1 MDLHRTA
8 FKIENSSYMPNPLT
22 SPALMVLASTA
33 EAGRDASVPCQPH
46 RPFGVPV
53 TLEKD
58 MHLPFPSGSYT
69 FASMYHRQGGFPTRD
84 FPTPLLHLHPQFA
97 PPNLDCSPLGMLNH
111 GAVGAFRP
119 FSSPPEERDAGV
131 YQSAFLP
138 AKRLKGCMDPE
149 ASPHLRYTDVEGKDF
164 DFCAHVPTGSPNAL
178 KVAEDTGKKLFGLSG
193 LLAEG
198 SSGPEEHKE
207 TSKVKGLY
215 DTQTPM
221 CPICHAVLR
230 PGELQEH
237 MEQEMERLMQ
247 LHNSQ
252 GPAQKECLAAGPPK
266 SLFSM
271 HIKREGSSSASSPR
285 PADEAVHSDRYQ
297 TFLRVRANRQTRL
310 NVKELCW
317 CRCYAKQ
324 KVKSVHVWTDYGF
337 PHVSSCPLSAR
348 IGKLKRRKAEE
359 DQRDGVCVVENGSM
373 LSTGREFEWAE
384 QRRIQMVS
392 VLRGFRGL
400 VSSTLKEHQD
410 SDVDLD
416 VDGDDTLE
424 YGKAQYPYLC
434 SNDCRYTEADVI
446 PCSGNEPRDAEERQ
460 ALRGAVLN
468 GETASRLSPE
478 QTKSANSED
487 PTTSN
492 GDNNTSTTSP
502 KTCKNSELEILSDDP
517 SLSTLEA
524 LKTRIRDLEKQFT
537 RGDRFKCLI
546 CMDSYTVPL
555 TSIQCWHVHC
565 EECWLRT
572 LGAKKLCPQCNTITS
587 PGDLRR
593 VYL

>member
-8 FKIENSSYMPNPLT
+8 FKMENSSYMPSPLT

-33 EAGRDASVPCQPH
+33 EAGRDASVPCQPP

-58 MHLPFPSGSYT
+58 MHLPFPSSSYT

-119 FSSPPEERDAGV
+119 FSSPPEERDAGA

-138 AKRLKGCMDPE
+138 AKRLKGCLEPA
-149 ASPHLRYTDVEGKDF
+149 ASPHLRYREVEGKDF
-164 DFCAHVPTGSPNAL
+164 DFGGAHVPTGSPNTL
-178 KVAEDTGKKLFGLSG
+178 KVAEDAGKKLFGLSG
-193 LLAEG
+193 LLVEG

-207 TSKVKGLY
+207 PSKVKALY

-252 GPAQKECLAAGPPK
+252 GPTQKECLAAGPP
-266 SLFSM
+266 
-271 HIKREGSSSASSPR
+271 KREGSSSASSPR

-310 NVKELCW
+310 N
-317 CRCYAKQ
+317 
-324 KVKSVHVWTDYGF
+324 
-337 PHVSSCPLSAR
+337 AR

-359 DQRDGVCVVENGSM
+359 DQRDGVCVVEDGSV
-373 LSTGREFEWAE
+373 LSAGREFEWAE

-410 SDVDLD
+410 SDADLD

-424 YGKAQYPYLC
+424 YGKAQ
-434 SNDCRYTEADVI
+434 YTEADVI

-468 GETASRLSPE
+468 GDTTSRLSPE
-478 QTKSANSED
+478 QTKLANPET
-487 PTTSN
+487 PTTSSVEF
-492 GDNNTSTTSP
+492 DNNTSTTSP
-502 KTCKNSELEILSDDP
+502 RTCKNSELEILPDDP

-524 LKTRIRDLEKQFT
+524 LKTRIRDLEKQLT

>member
-8 FKIENSSYMPNPLT
+8 FKMENSSYMPSPLT

-33 EAGRDASVPCQPH
+33 EAGRDASVPCQPR

-58 MHLPFPSGSYT
+58 MHLSFPSGSYT
-69 FASMYHRQGGFPTRD
+69 FASVYHRQGGFPSQD

-111 GAVGAFRP
+111 RAVGVFRP
-119 FSSPPEERDAGV
+119 FSSPPEECDAGA
-131 YQSAFLP
+131 YQSAFFP
-138 AKRLKGCMDPE
+138 AKRLKSCMEPE
-149 ASPHLRYTDVEGKDF
+149 TSPHLRYTDVEEKDF
-164 DFCAHVPTGSPNAL
+164 DFGGARVPTGSPNTL
-178 KVAEDTGKKLFGLSG
+178 KVAEDDGKKLFGLSG

-207 TSKVKGLY
+207 QSKVKALY
-215 DTQTPM
+215 DTQTPT
-221 CPICHAVLR
+221 CPICHTVLR

-252 GPAQKECLAAGPPK
+252 GPAQKECLAAGAPK
-266 SLFSM
+266 TLFSM

-285 PADEAVHSDRYQ
+285 PGDEAVHSDRYQ
-297 TFLRVRANRQTRL
+297 TLLRVRANRQTRL
-310 NVKELCW
+310 N
-317 CRCYAKQ
+317 
-324 KVKSVHVWTDYGF
+324 
-337 PHVSSCPLSAR
+337 AR
-348 IGKLKRRKAEE
+348 IWKLKRRKAEE
-359 DQRDGVCVVENGSM
+359 DQRDGVCVVDDGSV
-373 LSTGREFEWAE
+373 LSAGRDSEWAE

-392 VLRGFRGL
+392 VLRGFSGL

-410 SDVDLD
+410 SDADLD

-424 YGKAQYPYLC
+424 YGKAQY
-434 SNDCRYTEADVI
+434 TEADVI
-446 PCSGNEPRDAEERQ
+446 PCSGNEPRDTEERQ

-468 GETASRLSPE
+468 DDTTSRLSPE
-478 QTKSANSED
+478 QTKLANSET

-492 GDNNTSTTSP
+492 IEFDNNRNTTSP
-502 KTCKNSELEILSDDP
+502 RTCKNSELEILPEDP
-517 SLSTLEA
+517 SLCTLEV
-524 LKTRIRDLEKQFT
+524 LKTRIRDLEKQLT

-587 PGDLRR
+587 PGDLRQ

>member
-8 FKIENSSYMPNPLT
+8 FKMENSSYMPSPLT

-33 EAGRDASVPCQPH
+33 EAGRDASVPCQPP

-97 PPNLDCSPLGMLNH
+97 PPSLDCSPLGMLNH

-119 FSSPPEERDAGV
+119 FSSPPEERDAGA

-138 AKRLKGCMDPE
+138 AKRLKGCLEPE

-164 DFCAHVPTGSPNAL
+164 DFGGAHVPVGSPNTL
-178 KVAEDTGKKLFGLSG
+178 KVAEDAGKKLFGLSG
-193 LLAEG
+193 LLVEG
-198 SSGPEEHKE
+198 SSGLEEHKE
-207 TSKVKGLY
+207 PSKVKALY

-252 GPAQKECLAAGPPK
+252 GSAQKECLAAGPPK

-297 TFLRVRANRQTRL
+297 TFLRVRSNRQTRL
-310 NVKELCW
+310 N
-317 CRCYAKQ
+317 
-324 KVKSVHVWTDYGF
+324 
-337 PHVSSCPLSAR
+337 AR
-348 IGKLKRRKAEE
+348 IGKIKRRKAEE
-359 DQRDGVCVVENGSM
+359 DQRDGVCVAEDGSV
-373 LSTGREFEWAE
+373 LSGGREFEWAE

-410 SDVDLD
+410 SDADLD

-424 YGKAQYPYLC
+424 YGKAQ
-434 SNDCRYTEADVI
+434 YTEADVI

-468 GETASRLSPE
+468 GDTTSRLSPE
-478 QTKSANSED
+478 QTKLANSET
-487 PTTSN
+487 PTTSS
-492 GDNNTSTTSP
+492 GEFDNNTSTTSP
-502 KTCKNSELEILSDDP
+502 RTSKNSELEILPDDP
-517 SLSTLEA
+517 SLGTLEA
-524 LKTRIRDLEKQFT
+524 LKTRIRDLEKQLT

>member
-33 EAGRDASVPCQPH
+33 EAGRNASVPCQPP

-69 FASMYHRQGGFPTRD
+69 FASMYHRQGGFPSRD

-111 GAVGAFRP
+111 GRVGAFRP
-119 FSSPPEERDAGV
+119 FSSPHEERDGGG

-138 AKRLKGCMDPE
+138 ANCFKGCLEPE
-149 ASPHLRYTDVEGKDF
+149 AAPHLRYTDVEGKEF
-164 DFCAHVPTGSPNAL
+164 DFGGTHGSPSAL
-178 KVAEDTGKKLFGLSG
+178 KVTEDVGKKLFGLSG
-193 LLAEG
+193 LLADVQA
-198 SSGPEEHKE
+198 SSGPEEHRE
-207 TSKVKGLY
+207 PCKVKGLY
-215 DTQTPM
+215 DTQTPV
-221 CPICHAVLR
+221 CPICQTVLR
-230 PGELQEH
+230 PGDLQEH
-237 MEQEMERLMQ
+237 MEQEMERLIQM
-247 LHNSQ
+247 HHSQ
-252 GPAQKECLAAGPPK
+252 GPAQKECLASGPPK

-271 HIKREGSSSASSPR
+271 HIKREGFSSASSPR

-324 KVKSVHVWTDYGF
+324 KVKSIHDYGF
-337 PHVSSCPLSAR
+337 PHVSSCPLAAR
-348 IGKLKRRKAEE
+348 IGKLKRRKVEE
-359 DQRDGVCVVENGSM
+359 DQRDGMCVAEDGSV
-373 LSTGREFEWAE
+373 LSAGSEFEWAE
-384 QRRIQMVS
+384 QKRLQMVS

-400 VSSTLKEHQD
+400 VSNALKEHHD
-410 SDVDLD
+410 SDADLD
-416 VDGDDTLE
+416 VDGDDTLD
-424 YGKAQYPYLC
+424 YGKAQ
-434 SNDCRYTEADVI
+434 YTEADVI
-446 PCSGNEPRDAEERQ
+446 PCSDNKPRDAEERQ
-460 ALRGAVLN
+460 ALRAVLN
-468 GETASRLSPE
+468 GDTTNRLSPG
-478 QTKSANSED
+478 QTKLANSEA

-492 GDNNTSTTSP
+492 GEFDNNKSTTSP
-502 KTCKNSELEILSDDP
+502 RTCTNSELEIVSNNP
-517 SLSTLEA
+517 SLSMLES
-524 LKTRIRDLEKQFT
+524 LKTRIRDLEKQLT
-537 RGDRFKCLI
+537 RGDRYKCLI

>member
-8 FKIENSSYMPNPLT
+8 FKMENSSYMPNPLT

-33 EAGRDASVPCQPH
+33 EAGRDASVPCQPP

-58 MHLPFPSGSYT
+58 THLSFPSGSYT

-111 GAVGAFRP
+111 GGVGAFRP
-119 FSSPPEERDAGV
+119 FSSPPEERDGGG
-131 YQSAFLP
+131 YQSAFFP
-138 AKRLKGCMDPE
+138 AKRLKGCLEPE
-149 ASPHLRYTDVEGKDF
+149 AAPHLRYTDVEGKEF
-164 DFCAHVPTGSPNAL
+164 DFGGAYVPTGSPSAL
-178 KVAEDTGKKLFGLSG
+178 KVAEDVGKKLFGLPG
-193 LLAEG
+193 LLADAQT

-207 TSKVKGLY
+207 TCKVKGLY
-215 DTQTPM
+215 DTQTPV
-221 CPICHAVLR
+221 CPICQTVLR

-237 MEQEMERLMQ
+237 MEQEMERLVQMHHS
-247 LHNSQ
+247 L

-266 SLFSM
+266 SLFSI
-271 HIKREGSSSASSPR
+271 HIKREGSSSASSPH

-297 TFLRVRANRQTRL
+297 TFLRVRTNRQTRL
-310 NVKELCW
+310 SVKEVCW

-324 KVKSVHVWTDYGF
+324 KVNAIHDYGF
-337 PHVSSCPLSAR
+337 PHVSSCLLSVR

-359 DQRDGVCVVENGSM
+359 DQRDGMCVAEDGSV
-373 LSTGREFEWAE
+373 LSAGSEFEWAE

-400 VSSTLKEHQD
+400 VSSTFKEHHD
-410 SDVDLD
+410 SDADLD

-424 YGKAQYPYLC
+424 YGKAQ
-434 SNDCRYTEADVI
+434 YTEADVI

-460 ALRGAVLN
+460 AQRGAVLN
-468 GETASRLSPE
+468 EDTARRFSPE
-478 QTKSANSED
+478 RTKLANSGEPWMVLET

-492 GDNNTSTTSP
+492 GEFDNNTSTTSP
-502 KTCKNSELEILSDDP
+502 RTCNNSEFEIVWDDP

-524 LKTRIRDLEKQFT
+524 LKTRIRDLEKQLT

-546 CMDSYTVPL
+546 CMNISGRSLSCSRNSSASVL
-555 TSIQCWHVHC
+555 Q
-565 EECWLRT
+565 
-572 LGAKKLCPQCNTITS
+572 
-587 PGDLRR
+587 
-593 VYL
+593 

>member
-8 FKIENSSYMPNPLT
+8 FKMDNSSYMPSPLT

-33 EAGRDASVPCQPH
+33 EAGRDASVPCQPP

-97 PPNLDCSPLGMLNH
+97 PPNLDCSPLGMLSH

-119 FSSPPEERDAGV
+119 FSSPHEERDAGA

-138 AKRLKGCMDPE
+138 AKRLKGCLEPA

-164 DFCAHVPTGSPNAL
+164 DFGGAHVPTGSPNTL
-178 KVAEDTGKKLFGLSG
+178 KVAEDAGKKLFGLSG
-193 LLAEG
+193 LLVEG

-207 TSKVKGLY
+207 PSKVKALY

-237 MEQEMERLMQ
+237 MEQELELLMQ

-310 NVKELCW
+310 SVKELCW

-324 KVKSVHVWTDYGF
+324 KVKSVHVWPDCGF

-359 DQRDGVCVVENGSM
+359 DQRDGVCVVEDGSV
-373 LSTGREFEWAE
+373 LSAGREFEWAE

-410 SDVDLD
+410 SDADLD

-424 YGKAQYPYLC
+424 YGKAQY
-434 SNDCRYTEADVI
+434 TEADVI
-446 PCSGNEPRDAEERQ
+446 PCSGNELRDAEERQ

-468 GETASRLSPE
+468 GDTTSRLSPE
-478 QTKSANSED
+478 QTKLANSET

-492 GDNNTSTTSP
+492 GEFDKNTSTTFP
-502 KTCKNSELEILSDDP
+502 RTCKNSELEILPDDP
-517 SLSTLEA
+517 TLSTLEA
-524 LKTRIRDLEKQFT
+524 LKTRIRDLEKQLT
-537 RGDRFKCLI
+537 RGNRFKCLI

>member
-8 FKIENSSYMPNPLT
+8 FKMENSSYMPSPLT

-33 EAGRDASVPCQPH
+33 EAGRDASVPCQPP

-58 MHLPFPSGSYT
+58 MHLSFPSGSYT

-138 AKRLKGCMDPE
+138 AKRLKGCLEPE

-164 DFCAHVPTGSPNAL
+164 DFGGAHVPTGSPNTL
-178 KVAEDTGKKLFGLSG
+178 KVAEDAGKKLFGLSG
-193 LLAEG
+193 LLVEG

-207 TSKVKGLY
+207 PSKVKALY

-252 GPAQKECLAAGPPK
+252 GLAQKECLAAGPPK

-310 NVKELCW
+310 N
-317 CRCYAKQ
+317 
-324 KVKSVHVWTDYGF
+324 
-337 PHVSSCPLSAR
+337 AR

-359 DQRDGVCVVENGSM
+359 DQRDGVCVVEDGSV
-373 LSTGREFEWAE
+373 LSAGREFEWAE

-410 SDVDLD
+410 SDADLD

-424 YGKAQYPYLC
+424 YGKAQY
-434 SNDCRYTEADVI
+434 TEADVI
-446 PCSGNEPRDAEERQ
+446 PCSANEPRDAEERQ

-468 GETASRLSPE
+468 RLSPE
-478 QTKSANSED
+478 QTKLANSET

-492 GDNNTSTTSP
+492 GEFNNNTSTTSP
-502 KTCKNSELEILSDDP
+502 KTCKNSELEILPDDP

-524 LKTRIRDLEKQFT
+524 LKTRIRDLEKQLT

>member
-8 FKIENSSYMPNPLT
+8 FKMENSSYMPNPLT

-33 EAGRDASVPCQPH
+33 EAGRDASVPCQPP

-119 FSSPPEERDAGV
+119 FSCPPEERDAGA

-164 DFCAHVPTGSPNAL
+164 DFGGAHVPTGSPNAL
-178 KVAEDTGKKLFGLSG
+178 KVAEDAGKKLFGLSG
-193 LLAEG
+193 LLGEG
-198 SSGPEEHKE
+198 SFGPEEHKE
-207 TSKVKGLY
+207 SSKVKGLY

-221 CPICHAVLR
+221 CPICHTVLR

-237 MEQEMERLMQ
+237 MEQEMAHLMQ

-252 GPAQKECLAAGPPK
+252 GPAQKDCLAAGPPK

-297 TFLRVRANRQTRL
+297 TFLRVRTNRQTRL
-310 NVKELCW
+310 N
-317 CRCYAKQ
+317 
-324 KVKSVHVWTDYGF
+324 
-337 PHVSSCPLSAR
+337 AR

-359 DQRDGVCVVENGSM
+359 DQRDGICVVEDGSI
-373 LSTGREFEWAE
+373 LSAGREFEWAE

-400 VSSTLKEHQD
+400 VGSTMKEHQD

-424 YGKAQYPYLC
+424 YGKAQ
-434 SNDCRYTEADVI
+434 YTEADVI

-478 QTKSANSED
+478 QTKSANSEA

-492 GDNNTSTTSP
+492 GEFDNNTSTTSP
-502 KTCKNSELEILSDDP
+502 RTCKNSELEVLSDDP
-517 SLSTLEA
+517 SFSTLEA

>member
-8 FKIENSSYMPNPLT
+8 FKMENSSYMPSPLT

-33 EAGRDASVPCQPH
+33 EAGRDASVPCQPP

-119 FSSPPEERDAGV
+119 FSSPPEERDAGA

-138 AKRLKGCMDPE
+138 AKRLKGCLEPE
-149 ASPHLRYTDVEGKDF
+149 ASPHLRYRDVEGKDF
-164 DFCAHVPTGSPNAL
+164 DFGGAHVPTGSPHTL
-178 KVAEDTGKKLFGLSG
+178 KVAEDAGKKLFGLSG
-193 LLAEG
+193 LLVEG
-198 SSGPEEHKE
+198 SSSPEEHKE
-207 TSKVKGLY
+207 PSKVKTLY

-247 LHNSQ
+247 QQNSQ
-252 GPAQKECLAAGPPK
+252 GPAQKECFAAGPPK

-310 NVKELCW
+310 N
-317 CRCYAKQ
+317 
-324 KVKSVHVWTDYGF
+324 
-337 PHVSSCPLSAR
+337 AR

-359 DQRDGVCVVENGSM
+359 DQRDGVCVVEDGSV
-373 LSTGREFEWAE
+373 LSAGREFEWAE

-400 VSSTLKEHQD
+400 VSSSLKEHQD
-410 SDVDLD
+410 SDADLD

-424 YGKAQYPYLC
+424 YGKAQ
-434 SNDCRYTEADVI
+434 YTEADVI

-468 GETASRLSPE
+468 GDTTSRSSPE
-478 QTKSANSED
+478 QTKLANPET

-492 GDNNTSTTSP
+492 GEFDNKISTTSP
-502 KTCKNSELEILSDDP
+502 STCKNSELEILPDDP
-517 SLSTLEA
+517 SLSMLEA
-524 LKTRIRDLEKQFT
+524 LKTRIRDLEKQLT

>member
-8 FKIENSSYMPNPLT
+8 FKMENSSYMPSPLT

-33 EAGRDASVPCQPH
+33 EAGRDASVPCQPP

-119 FSSPPEERDAGV
+119 FSSPPEERDAGA

-138 AKRLKGCMDPE
+138 AKRLKGCLEPE
-149 ASPHLRYTDVEGKDF
+149 ASPHLRYRDVEGKDF
-164 DFCAHVPTGSPNAL
+164 DFGGAHVPTGSPHTL
-178 KVAEDTGKKLFGLSG
+178 KVAEDAGKKLFGLSG
-193 LLAEG
+193 LLVEG
-198 SSGPEEHKE
+198 SSSPEEHKE
-207 TSKVKGLY
+207 PSKVKALY

-247 LHNSQ
+247 LQNSQ
-252 GPAQKECLAAGPPK
+252 GPAQKECFAAGPHK

-310 NVKELCW
+310 N
-317 CRCYAKQ
+317 
-324 KVKSVHVWTDYGF
+324 
-337 PHVSSCPLSAR
+337 AR

-359 DQRDGVCVVENGSM
+359 DQRDGVCAVEDGSV
-373 LSTGREFEWAE
+373 LSAGREFEWAE

-410 SDVDLD
+410 SDADLD

-424 YGKAQYPYLC
+424 YGKAQ
-434 SNDCRYTEADVI
+434 YTEADVI

-468 GETASRLSPE
+468 GDTTSRSSPE
-478 QTKSANSED
+478 QTKLANPET

-492 GDNNTSTTSP
+492 GEFENKTSTTSP
-502 KTCKNSELEILSDDP
+502 RTCKNSELEILPDDP

-524 LKTRIRDLEKQFT
+524 LKTRIRDLEKQLT

>member
-1 MDLHRTA
+1 MRV
-8 FKIENSSYMPNPLT
+8 P
-22 SPALMVLASTA
+22 PA
-33 EAGRDASVPCQPH
+33 G
-46 RPFGVPV
+46 GG
-53 TLEKD
+53 EKD
-58 MHLPFPSGSYT
+58 MLVPESNQIPLIILL
-69 FASMYHRQGGFPTRD
+69 FA
-84 FPTPLLHLHPQFA
+84 
-97 PPNLDCSPLGMLNH
+97 
-111 GAVGAFRP
+111 
-119 FSSPPEERDAGV
+119 
-131 YQSAFLP
+131 
-138 AKRLKGCMDPE
+138 
-149 ASPHLRYTDVEGKDF
+149 DVI
-164 DFCAHVPTGSPNAL
+164 CAA
-178 KVAEDTGKKLFGLSG
+178 KLFCVNPPVSPG
-193 LLAEG
+193 
-198 SSGPEEHKE
+198 
-207 TSKVKGLY
+207 KVKALY

-324 KVKSVHVWTDYGF
+324 KVKSIHVWPDSGF
-337 PHVSSCPLSAR
+337 PHVSTCPLSAR

-359 DQRDGVCVVENGSM
+359 DQRDVCVVEDGSV
-373 LSTGREFEWAE
+373 LSAGREFEWAE

-410 SDVDLD
+410 SDADLD

-424 YGKAQYPYLC
+424 YGKAQ
-434 SNDCRYTEADVI
+434 YTEADVI

-468 GETASRLSPE
+468 IFMYLIRHYSPIAWWM
-478 QTKSANSED
+478 T
-487 PTTSN
+487 P
-492 GDNNTSTTSP
+492 
-502 KTCKNSELEILSDDP
+502 P
-517 SLSTLEA
+517 S
-524 LKTRIRDLEKQFT
+524 
-537 RGDRFKCLI
+537 
-546 CMDSYTVPL
+546 DSYTVPL

>member
-1 MDLHRTA
+1 MFAYSDSSFV
-8 FKIENSSYMPNPLT
+8 FKTRLSFVFNGIVVMKYVLIT
-22 SPALMVLASTA
+22 LSP
-33 EAGRDASVPCQPH
+33 
-46 RPFGVPV
+46 
-53 TLEKD
+53 
-58 MHLPFPSGSYT
+58 
-69 FASMYHRQGGFPTRD
+69 
-84 FPTPLLHLHPQFA
+84 
-97 PPNLDCSPLGMLNH
+97 
-111 GAVGAFRP
+111 
-119 FSSPPEERDAGV
+119 V
-131 YQSAFLP
+131 Y
-138 AKRLKGCMDPE
+138 
-149 ASPHLRYTDVEGKDF
+149 
-164 DFCAHVPTGSPNAL
+164 
-178 KVAEDTGKKLFGLSG
+178 
-193 LLAEG
+193 
-198 SSGPEEHKE
+198 
-207 TSKVKGLY
+207 
-215 DTQTPM
+215 
-221 CPICHAVLR
+221 
-230 PGELQEH
+230 
-237 MEQEMERLMQ
+237 
-247 LHNSQ
+247 SQ
-252 GPAQKECLAAGPPK
+252 GPTQKECLTAGPPK
-266 SLFSM
+266 
-271 HIKREGSSSASSPR
+271 
-285 PADEAVHSDRYQ
+285 

-324 KVKSVHVWTDYGF
+324 KVKSVHVLPDCGF

-359 DQRDGVCVVENGSM
+359 DQRDGVCVVEDGSV
-373 LSTGREFEWAE
+373 LSAGREFEWAE

-410 SDVDLD
+410 SDADLD

-424 YGKAQYPYLC
+424 YGKAQYPYFC
-434 SNDCRYTEADVI
+434 SNDLRYTEADVI

-460 ALRGAVLN
+460 ALRGAVLKYAH
-468 GETASRLSPE
+468 T
-478 QTKSANSED
+478 QSAYYYL
-487 PTTSN
+487 P
-492 GDNNTSTTSP
+492 
-502 KTCKNSELEILSDDP
+502 DDP

-524 LKTRIRDLEKQFT
+524 LKTRIRDLEKQLT

>member
-1 MDLHRTA
+1 MDLHRAA

-22 SPALMVLASTA
+22 TPALMVLASTA
-33 EAGRDASVPCQPH
+33 EAGRDASVPCQPP

-69 FASMYHRQGGFPTRD
+69 FTSMYHRQGGFPARD

-111 GAVGAFRP
+111 GRVGAFRP
-119 FSSPPEERDAGV
+119 FSSPPEERDGGG

-138 AKRLKGCMDPE
+138 AKRFKGCLEPE
-149 ASPHLRYTDVEGKDF
+149 AAPHLRYTDVEGKEF
-164 DFCAHVPTGSPNAL
+164 DFGVTHVPTGSPSAL
-178 KVAEDTGKKLFGLSG
+178 KVTEDVGKKLFGLSG
-193 LLAEG
+193 LLADAQA
-198 SSGPEEHKE
+198 SSGPEEHREPCK
-207 TSKVKGLY
+207 KKMKGLY
-215 DTQTPM
+215 DTQTPV
-221 CPICHAVLR
+221 CPICQTVLR

-247 LHNSQ
+247 MHHSQ
-252 GPAQKECLAAGPPK
+252 GPAQKECLASGSPK

-271 HIKREGSSSASSPR
+271 HIKREGFSSASSPR

-297 TFLRVRANRQTRL
+297 TFLRVRANRQARL
-310 NVKELCW
+310 N
-317 CRCYAKQ
+317 
-324 KVKSVHVWTDYGF
+324 
-337 PHVSSCPLSAR
+337 AR

-359 DQRDGVCVVENGSM
+359 DQRDGMCVAEDGSV
-373 LSTGREFEWAE
+373 LSAGSEFEWAE

-400 VSSTLKEHQD
+400 VSNTLKEHHD
-410 SDVDLD
+410 SDADLD
-416 VDGDDTLE
+416 VDGDDTMD
-424 YGKAQYPYLC
+424 YGKAQ
-434 SNDCRYTEADVI
+434 YTEADVI
-446 PCSGNEPRDAEERQ
+446 PCSDNKPRDAEERQ
-460 ALRGAVLN
+460 ALRAVLKYGGDTSN
-468 GETASRLSPE
+468 RLSPE
-478 QTKSANSED
+478 QTKLANSEA

-492 GDNNTSTTSP
+492 GEFDNNRSTSP
-502 KTCKNSELEILSDDP
+502 RTCQNSELEIVSNNP
-517 SLSTLEA
+517 SLSMLES
-524 LKTRIRDLEKQFT
+524 LKTRIRDLEKQLT
-537 RGDRFKCLI
+537 RGDRYKCLI

>member
-8 FKIENSSYMPNPLT
+8 FKMENSSYMPNPLT
-22 SPALMVLASTA
+22 SPALMVLASTG
-33 EAGRDASVPCQPH
+33 EAGRGASVPCQPP

-58 MHLPFPSGSYT
+58 MHLSFPSGSYT

-111 GAVGAFRP
+111 GGVGAFRP
-119 FSSPPEERDAGV
+119 FSSPPEERDGGG

-138 AKRLKGCMDPE
+138 AKRLKGCLEPE
-149 ASPHLRYTDVEGKDF
+149 AAPHLRYTDVEGKEF
-164 DFCAHVPTGSPNAL
+164 DFGGAYVPTGSPSAL
-178 KVAEDTGKKLFGLSG
+178 KVAEDVGKKLFGLPG
-193 LLAEG
+193 LLADAQT

-207 TSKVKGLY
+207 TCKLKGLY
-215 DTQTPM
+215 DTQTPV
-221 CPICHAVLR
+221 CPICQTVLR

-247 LHNSQ
+247 MHHSM
-252 GPAQKECLAAGPPK
+252 GPAQKDCLAAGPPK
-266 SLFSM
+266 SLFSI
-271 HIKREGSSSASSPR
+271 HIKKEGSSSASSPR

-297 TFLRVRANRQTRL
+297 TFLRVRTNRQTRL

-324 KVKSVHVWTDYGF
+324 KVKSINDYGF

-348 IGKLKRRKAEE
+348 IGKFKRRKAEE
-359 DQRDGVCVVENGSM
+359 DQRDGMCVTEDGSVV
-373 LSTGREFEWAE
+373 SAGSEFEWAE

-400 VSSTLKEHQD
+400 VSSTFKEHQD
-410 SDVDLD
+410 SDADLD

-424 YGKAQYPYLC
+424 YGKAQY
-434 SNDCRYTEADVI
+434 TEADVI
-446 PCSGNEPRDAEERQ
+446 PCSGNEPRDSEERQ
-460 ALRGAVLN
+460 AQRGDVLN
-468 GETASRLSPE
+468 GETTRRLSPDR
-478 QTKSANSED
+478 TKLANTET

-492 GDNNTSTTSP
+492 GEFDNNTSTTSP
-502 KTCKNSELEILSDDP
+502 RTCNNSEFEIVWDDP

-524 LKTRIRDLEKQFT
+524 LKTRIRDLEKQLT

>member
-8 FKIENSSYMPNPLT
+8 FKMENSSYMPGPLT

-58 MHLPFPSGSYT
+58 IHLPFPSGSYT
-69 FASMYHRQGGFPTRD
+69 FASMYHRQGGFPPRD

-97 PPNLDCSPLGMLNH
+97 PHNLDCSPLGMLNH
-111 GAVGAFRP
+111 GGVGAFRP
-119 FSSPPEERDAGV
+119 FSSPPEERDGGG
-131 YQSAFLP
+131 YHSAFLP
-138 AKRLKGCMDPE
+138 AKRLKGCLEPE
-149 ASPHLRYTDVEGKDF
+149 ATLHLRYTDVEVKEF
-164 DFCAHVPTGSPNAL
+164 DFGGSHVPAGCPSAQ
-178 KVAEDTGKKLFGLSG
+178 KVSEDVGKKLFSLSG
-193 LLAEG
+193 LIANAQT
-198 SSGPEEHKE
+198 SSGTEEHKE
-207 TSKVKGLY
+207 SSKVKSVY
-215 DTQTPM
+215 DAQTPM
-221 CPICHAVLR
+221 CPICQAVLR
-230 PGELQEH
+230 PRELQEH

-252 GPAQKECLAAGPPK
+252 GPAQKEFLSAGPPK

-310 NVKELCW
+310 N
-317 CRCYAKQ
+317 
-324 KVKSVHVWTDYGF
+324 
-337 PHVSSCPLSAR
+337 AR

-359 DQRDGVCVVENGSM
+359 DQRDGLSCIEDGSV
-373 LSTGREFEWAE
+373 LSAGSEFEWGE
-384 QRRIQMVS
+384 PRRIQMVS
-392 VLRGFRGL
+392 VLKGFRGL
-400 VSSTLKEHQD
+400 VSSTLKDHQD
-410 SDVDLD
+410 SDADLD

-424 YGKAQYPYLC
+424 YGKAQY
-434 SNDCRYTEADVI
+434 TEADVI
-446 PCSGNEPRDAEERQ
+446 TCSENQPRDAEERQ
-460 ALRGAVLN
+460 ALRGVVLN
-468 GETASRLSPE
+468 GDTASRLSPE
-478 QTKSANSED
+478 QTKPAISET

-492 GDNNTSTTSP
+492 EEFDNNPSTTSP
-502 KTCKNSELEILSDDP
+502 RTCKNSELEKVLHDP
-517 SLSTLEA
+517 SLGTLEA
-524 LKTRIRDLEKQFT
+524 LKTRIRDLEKQLT

>member
-8 FKIENSSYMPNPLT
+8 FKIETSSYMPNPLT

-164 DFCAHVPTGSPNAL
+164 DFCAHVRTGSPNAL
-178 KVAEDTGKKLFGLSG
+178 KVAEDAGKKLFGLSG

-207 TSKVKGLY
+207 PSKVKGLY

-271 HIKREGSSSASSPR
+271 HIKREVSSSASSPR

-310 NVKELCW
+310 N
-317 CRCYAKQ
+317 
-324 KVKSVHVWTDYGF
+324 
-337 PHVSSCPLSAR
+337 AR

-373 LSTGREFEWAE
+373 LSAGREFEWAE

-424 YGKAQYPYLC
+424 YGKAQ
-434 SNDCRYTEADVI
+434 YTEADVI

-492 GDNNTSTTSP
+492 GDNTSTTSSR
-502 KTCKNSELEILSDDP
+502 TCKNSELEVLSDDP